1 MRGVR
6 PKALTGLAP
15 EVDVEVL
22 LWRVAAQS
30 SDGAAAQAV
39 AARGE
44 SVPRVY
50 SMVRESGKTTHG

>member
-1 MRGVR
+1 MRGIR
-6 PKALTGLAP
+6 PKSLTGVAP
-15 EVDVEVL
+15 EVGVVL

-50 SMVRESGKTTHG
+50 SMRESGKTTHD